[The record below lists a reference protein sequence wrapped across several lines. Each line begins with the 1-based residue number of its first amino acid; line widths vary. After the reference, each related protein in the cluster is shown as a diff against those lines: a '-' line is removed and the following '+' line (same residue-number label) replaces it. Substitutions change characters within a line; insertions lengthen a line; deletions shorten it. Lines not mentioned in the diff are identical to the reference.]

1 MSEDM
6 NVELPDEDNQIE
18 EELDTKNA
26 EAQSVAS
33 VDKADDS
40 VKKAKPR
47 KGDNTKQ
54 EPRTKAGMLNAM
66 YGKLSAMKK
75 TDLHAQYGKMMGE
88 DIELDEEETIE
99 ETHYDFS
106 DELTNLVES
115 EATLSDE
122 FKAKTAIIFETA
134 IRSKISEEVDRLE
147 NEYQEKLDEELEAT
161 QAEMVEKVDNYLNYV
176 VETWMKEN
184 EIAIEQGIRTE
195 IAEGFMGKLKELF
208 VESYIEVP
216 ESKIDLVDELATEVD
231 ELEEKLNNTTE
242 TMLEMTVKLEEY
254 QRETVI
260 REHASDLANT
270 EVEKL
275 RSLVKS
281 LDFEDQ
287 EDFSQKVKTVKES
300 YFKKEKLSS
309 EVDIVEN
316 MASESD
322 EIQEVNSSMDRYIQA
337 VKTFKS

>member
-216 ESKIDLVDELATEVD
+216 ESKIDLVDVLATEVD

-287 EDFSQKVKTVKES
+287 EDFSRKVKTVKES